1 MPDHLTAERIIE
13 LLGLKP
19 HPTCG
24 FVTETYRA
32 QQRIPDEALPTV
44 YAGSRPFASVLYFMV
59 TADARIRPHRI
70 RSDQMYHYYIGEPL
84 EVLLL
89 YPDGTGEIKV
99 LGADLNGG
107 MRPQLLIPGGTIIRR
122 VWARAVR
129 LQPSPCLPQRNGRD
143 SNPQISN

>member
-99 LGADLNGG
+99 LGADLNGQGQCGYSLLLACHNG
-107 MRPQLLIPGGTIIRR
+107 MAGIRTPR
-122 VWARAVR
+122 SRISRAVDADCSLPR
-129 LQPSPCLPQRNGRD
+129 PS
-143 SNPQISN
+143 S